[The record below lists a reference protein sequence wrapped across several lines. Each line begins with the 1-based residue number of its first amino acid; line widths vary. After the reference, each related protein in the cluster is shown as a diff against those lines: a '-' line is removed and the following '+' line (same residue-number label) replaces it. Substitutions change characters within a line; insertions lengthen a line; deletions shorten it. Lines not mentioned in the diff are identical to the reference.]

1 MPEFTFQLTEDPID
15 IGTPTWDSRF
25 GAELSFV
32 GVVRGIEKGEEI
44 DGIDYA
50 VYPEMAERKMAELGR
65 EALRKFGEHRAW
77 ITHRIGFVGAAEP
90 SVVLR
95 IGAPHSPEAFT
106 ICRWYL
112 DNLKKE
118 VPIWKRIDPLGACKT
133 Q

>member
-15 IGTPTWDSRF
+15 TGAPTWDSRF

-32 GVVRGIEKGEEI
+32 GVVRGIEKEEGI

-50 VYPEMAERKMAELGR
+50 AYPEMAKRKMATLGR
-65 EALRKFGEHRAW
+65 EALGKFGEHRAS

-90 SVVLR
+90 SVVLK
-95 IGAPHSPEAFT
+95 IGAPHSPEAFA

-112 DNLKKE
+112 DKLKKE
-118 VPIWKRIDPLGACKT
+118 VPIWKKIETCSASQP